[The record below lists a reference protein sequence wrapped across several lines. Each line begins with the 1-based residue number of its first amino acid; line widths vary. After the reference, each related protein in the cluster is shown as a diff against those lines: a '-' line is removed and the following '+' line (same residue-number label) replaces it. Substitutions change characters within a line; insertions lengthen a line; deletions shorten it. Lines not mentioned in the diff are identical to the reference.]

1 MSDDGSLA
9 ERRDHLDDTRRT
21 GPAPATATPL
31 DGDERGTV
39 PTNGVETFYV
49 RRGDGPPLVF
59 VHGAIMD
66 HRMWEHQLDALADE
80 FTVVAYD
87 VRGHGW
93 TGGSAADRYS
103 MDRYAADL
111 DALLREFGIERPVL
125 VGLSMGGAIAQVY
138 AATSPENVAG
148 VVLADTF
155 TPAPMGLAGRFLF
168 ANLQLFAL
176 LSPFV
181 DYRRLNAL
189 QLRVGERLVP
199 GVGGD
204 GETIQRLVDT
214 GPAIPPA
221 EFRKVVNSLV
231 AFVRSDFDVATV
243 TAPTLVVHGEH
254 VPGPMADL
262 SSRIVGR
269 LPDARFVVVPGGG
282 HASNLDSPAFFTEKV
297 RAFATERFA
306 EERFAGDA

>member
-1 MSDDGSLA
+1 MRDDVSLA
-9 ERRDHLDDTRRT
+9 ERRDHPDDARGS
-21 GPAPATATPL
+21 GPPSPTATPL
-31 DGDERGTV
+31 DGGEREV
-39 PTNGVETFYV
+39 VSTNGVETFFV
-49 RRGDGPPLVF
+49 RRGEGPPLVF
-59 VHGAIMD
+59 VHGAIVD
-66 HRMWEHQLDALADE
+66 HRMWEPQLDALADE

-93 TGGSAADRYS
+93 TGGSPAETYS
-103 MDRYAADL
+103 MARYAADL
-111 DALLREFGIERPVL
+111 DALLRDLGIERPVL

-138 AATSPENVAG
+138 AATYPENVAG

-168 ANLQLFAL
+168 ANLQLFAV

-204 GETIQRLVDT
+204 GETVQRLVDV
-214 GPAIPPA
+214 GPTIPPT
-221 EFRKVVNSLV
+221 EFRKVVDSLV
-231 AFVRSDFDVATV
+231 AFVRSDFDVAAV
-243 TAPTLVVHGEH
+243 TAPTLVMHGEH
-254 VPGPMADL
+254 VPEAMADL
-262 SSRIVGR
+262 SSHIVGR

-282 HASNLDSPAFFTEKV
+282 HASNLDAPAFFTERV
-297 RAFATERFA
+297 REFAG
-306 EERFAGDA
+306 ERFAGDA